1 MIGIGTDIVQVDR
14 IAQVYQKQ
22 GERFL
27 NRLLTVAE
35 QEIFNQRQQSI
46 AFLANRYAAKEAIA
60 KALGTGIA
68 KGVNFVD
75 LEVLPDALGAPQVI
89 LHGYAKQL
97 LQEKGGN
104 RANISLSDEKD
115 YAVAFV
121 VLS

>member
-1 MIGIGTDIVQVDR
+1 MIGIGTDIVQIDR
-14 IAQVYQKQ
+14 IAKVYEKQ
-22 GERFL
+22 GERFV
-27 NRLLTVAE
+27 NRLLTKAE
-35 QEIFNQRQQSI
+35 QEVFNQRQQSI

-75 LEVLPDALGAPQVI
+75 LEVLPDSFGAPRVT

-97 LQEKGGN
+97 LQEKGGC
-104 RANISLSDEKD
+104 RADISLSDERD